1 MSSVL
6 KRRLLVVMA
15 LGLGLAVVSQAQ
27 GRSFYVAPGGN
38 DGASGRSPT
47 TAWRTVDRVNHAA
60 LRPGDVILFRAGRTF
75 GDERLEPTLSGAP
88 GARIR
93 FKSYG
98 KGRATLTQGIY
109 VYQVSWLTFE
119 GFRIRGTEEGVG
131 SGTGRGAQN
140 IEILRN
146 AITDVERGVNSSN
159 PGDARWR
166 VVDNVIA
173 RTGDSGVIVQ
183 GPGASI
189 TGNLIYDTGRD
200 SSIPYD
206 KHGIYSK
213 SAGARIVGNLIERF
227 QAQGVS
233 TRFHSSTIR
242 NNVIRSGSAGVGYWG
257 DDPVAGSTSICGNTI
272 SGVQFGVLIG
282 ASGRADQTGEHF
294 DIRRNSI
301 TTTGGPAIY
310 AQSEDAQVDQSDNRT
325 GQSTS
330 AQAPPRAAP
339 CTP

>member
-1 MSSVL
+1 MVA
-6 KRRLLVVMA
+6 A
-15 LGLGLAVVSQAQ
+15 LGLVVVSQAQ
-27 GRSFYVAPGGN
+27 ARSFYVAPGGN
-38 DGASGRSPT
+38 DRASGLSPAK
-47 TAWRTVDRVNHAA
+47 AWRTVNRVNHAA
-60 LRPGDVILFRAGRTF
+60 LRPGDVVLFRAGRTF
-75 GDERLEPTLSGAP
+75 RDDQLAPTISGAP

-93 FKSYG
+93 YRNYG
-98 KGRATLTQGIY
+98 KGGRATLSRGIY
-109 VYQVSWLTFE
+109 LYQVSWLTFE
-119 GFRIRGTEEGVG
+119 GFRISGTEEGIG

-146 AITDVERGVNSSN
+146 AITDVERGINSSN
-159 PGDARWR
+159 TGDARWR
-166 VVDNVIA
+166 IEKNVIA

-189 TGNLIYDTGRD
+189 IGNSIYDTGRD

-242 NNVIRSGSAGVGYWG
+242 NNVIRTGSAGVGYWG
-257 DDPVAGSTSICGNTI
+257 DDPVAGLTSICGNTI
-272 SGVQFGVLIG
+272 SGVQFGILIG
-282 ASGRADQTGEHF
+282 ATGRADQTGEHF

-301 TTTGGPAIY
+301 ATTGGAPIY
-310 AQSEDAQVDQSDNRT
+310 AQSDDALISQSDNRI

-330 AQAPPRAAP
+330 ALPPVAT

>member
-1 MSSVL
+1 MSPVL
-6 KRRLLVVMA
+6 RRLVLVMAA
-15 LGLGLAVVSQAQ
+15 LGLVVVSQAQ
-27 GRSFYVAPGGN
+27 ARSFHVAPGGN
-38 DGASGRSPT
+38 DRASGLSPAK
-47 TAWRTVDRVNHAA
+47 AWRTVNRVNHAA
-60 LRPGDVILFRAGRTF
+60 LRPGDVVLFRAGRTF
-75 GDERLEPTLSGAP
+75 SDDQLAPTISGAP
-88 GARIR
+88 RARIR
-93 FKSYG
+93 YKSYG
-98 KGRATLTQGIY
+98 KGRATLSRGIY
-109 VYQVSWLTFE
+109 LHRVSWLTFE
-119 GFRIRGTEEGVG
+119 GFRISGTEEGVG

-159 PGDARWR
+159 TGDARWR
-166 VVDNVIA
+166 IEKNVIA

-183 GPGASI
+183 GSGASI

-213 SAGARIVGNLIERF
+213 SAGARIIGNLIERF

-242 NNVIRSGSAGVGYWG
+242 DNVIRTGSAGVGYWG

-272 SGVQFGVLIG
+272 SGVRYGVLIG
-282 ASGRADQTGEHF
+282 ATGRADQTGEHF

-310 AQSEDAQVDQSDNRT
+310 AQSNDALVDQSDNHT
-325 GQSTS
+325 GRSTS
-330 AQAPPRAAP
+330 AQAPPRATP